1 MILRKKAW
9 LAAPLLTAALLLAA
23 CGGDKSADSSTEAA
37 KEDGVQEIIV
47 GTGNQMLNIAY
58 INEDDKLDGYDIDL
72 LKAIDKKVEAISFK
86 YESMDFSSLLLNL
99 ESGKIDM
106 IAHNM
111 AKNKEREEKFLF
123 NKQPYNAI
131 PTHIVVNEKTDDINS
146 LDDLQGKTVGL
157 VPTSNASL
165 FFEKYKKD
173 NNLNTKITYISDTTD
188 LNNQLKTGRIDAIF
202 SFPFS
207 VNASNEKSDAQQKI
221 VGDELMFTDIYFLFD
236 KKGTK
241 IADEVDVAVK
251 ELIADGTVAEL
262 LEKWFD
268 ADYSAQLTK

>member
-1 MILRKKAW
+1 MTLRKKAW
-9 LAAPLLTAALLLAA
+9 FAAPLLSAALLLAA
-23 CGGDKSADSSTEAA
+23 CGGDKSADSSSEAA

-72 LKAIDKKVEAISFK
+72 LKAIDEKVEDISFK

-106 IAHNM
+106 VAHNM

-131 PTHIVVNEKTDDINS
+131 PTHIVVNEKTKDINS
-146 LDDLQGKTVGL
+146 LDDLQDKTVGL

-173 NNLNTKITYISDTTD
+173 NKLNTKITYISDTTD

-207 VNASNEKSDAQQKI
+207 VNASNEKSDAQQKF
-221 VGDELMFTDIYFLFD
+221 VGEELMFTDIYFLFD

>member
-1 MILRKKAW
+1 MTLRKKAW
-9 LAAPLLTAALLLAA
+9 LAAPLLSAALLLAA

-58 INEDDKLDGYDIDL
+58 INEDDKLAGYDIDL
-72 LKAIDKKVEAISFK
+72 LKAIDEKVEDISFK

-207 VNASNEKSDAQQKI
+207 VNASNEKSDAQQKF